1 MEEKLVCSTNN
12 AGMNNW
18 ISMWGEGVIML
29 DFYLLLHTKIY
40 LKWIIDFNAKAKI
53 INFFFE
59 ENIGEN
65 LCNLVLGKYFSDRT

>member
-18 ISMWGEGVIML
+18 ISMWGEGEIML

-53 INFFFE
+53 IKNFF
-59 ENIGEN
+59 
-65 LCNLVLGKYFSDRT
+65 